1 MKEFFTTY
9 AGEFITA
16 IIAGFGGWFFQRK
29 KQDAEVQSSEI
40 ENAEKVLKYYRE
52 MLEDLGGRLKEA
64 ITELQSAK
72 TMIRDQEAT
81 IESLS
86 GRLKE
91 AITELQEAKTM
102 IRDLETTIEGLTDE
116 LKKYKQLNGKKETRK
131 EEPDAIS
138 N

>member
-1 MKEFFTTY
+1 MKEFLTTY

-52 MLEDLGGRLKEA
+52 MVEDLGGRLKEA
-64 ITELQSAK
+64 ITELQ
-72 TMIRDQEAT
+72 
-81 IESLS
+81 
-86 GRLKE
+86 
-91 AITELQEAKTM
+91 EAKAM
-102 IRDLETTIEGLTDE
+102 IRDLEATIEGLTDE

-131 EEPDAIS
+131 GEQDAIS